1 METLNSPKKASPE
14 DWHNADIIAALR
26 KAGWSFR
33 RLSVHLGLA
42 PTSLANVMQKPY
54 PKMEKA
60 VADKIGVAPWVIW
73 PSRYN
78 VSIDA
83 DGNEI
88 GVPNRGAPGRKAGV
102 VYDTGLSKTRNVKKR
117 KAD

>member
-73 PSRYN
+73 PSRYD
-78 VSIDA
+78 VSTDID
-83 DGNEI
+83 GKTI

-102 VYDTGLSKTRNVKKR
+102 VYDTDLSKSRNVKKR
-117 KAD
+117 KVD